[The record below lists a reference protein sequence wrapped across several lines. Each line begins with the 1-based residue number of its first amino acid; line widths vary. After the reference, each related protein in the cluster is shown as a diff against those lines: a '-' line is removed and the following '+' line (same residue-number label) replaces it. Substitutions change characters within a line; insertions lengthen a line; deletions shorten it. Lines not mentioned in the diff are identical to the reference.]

1 MYAGDFETAAAAAK
15 EVIAQNPKFAKAY
28 LVLAMA
34 ALAKGDV
41 AAARNAYQ
49 GMAEAGASGASR
61 ASMGLAD
68 AAIYEGKYSEAEAIL
83 RAGLVEDQKT
93 QNTEGLVSK
102 YGALAESLAGLRRT
116 KPAVESANSAAALVR
131 DESAL
136 YPAARI
142 LTGAARDQE
151 AKALAAELDK
161 QLQPKSRAYAK
172 IIEGE
177 IALKQGRTI
186 DAVEAFLAAQKLA
199 DVWLARFSLGVAYVE
214 AGHYAEA
221 LPELQLAQ
229 KRRGEATAIF
239 LDDIP
244 SFRYLA
250 PLPYWLAR
258 AQDGLGMKPA
268 AATNYNAY
276 LSLRANA
283 PKDPLAADARKR
295 LGS

>member
-1 MYAGDFETAAAAAK
+1 
-15 EVIAQNPKFAKAY
+15 
-28 LVLAMA
+28 
-34 ALAKGDV
+34 
-41 AAARNAYQ
+41 
-49 GMAEAGASGASR
+49 
-61 ASMGLAD
+61 MGLAD
-68 AAIYEGKYSEAEAIL
+68 AAIYEGKYADAEPIL
-83 RAGLVEDQKT
+83 EAGLVEDQKT

-102 YGALAESLAGLRRT
+102 YGALAETLAGLRRT
-116 KPAVESANSAAALVR
+116 KPAVERANRAAALVQ

-142 LTGAARDQE
+142 LTRAARDQE

-177 IALKQGRTI
+177 IALRQGRTI

-199 DVWLARFSLGVAYVE
+199 DVWLARFSLGIAYVE

-221 LPELQLAQ
+221 LPELKLAE

-258 AQDGLGMKPA
+258 AQEGLGMKPA
-268 AATNYNAY
+268 AATNYKAY
-276 LSLRANA
+276 LDLRGNTSN
-283 PKDPLAADARKR
+283 D
-295 LGS
+295 S